1 MSRKPQLMSLLR
13 MRDIFEPQIAEIRK
27 QLFIDDQLVLIHGTS
42 NIFKLIIRQDPPFT
56 IDDRRM
62 GIVLKGE
69 ACINLNLV
77 DKHLHA
83 GTIVYLGPGS
93 IISPVSISPDFE
105 IYGFGV
111 TTDVPLP
118 FAHGQLPQAFNGQV
132 RDFQILVNETDFTT
146 AQRVLD
152 ILWHVVHQKNYSQ
165 QVVASLIATQMHHY
179 DNVFRQYTQN
189 QQNSLSREQTIFDRF
204 IYLVNQYA
212 THEHQIPFY
221 ASHMCLTERYL
232 GTVIRQTS
240 GTTAKEWID
249 RALVTRIKAELRHT
263 DKTIAQIADE
273 MNFPNPSFFSK
284 YFKRLTGITPAEFR
298 KV

>member
-77 DKHLHA
+77 DRHLHA

-111 TTDVPLP
+111 TTDFPLP

-179 DNVFRQYTQN
+179 YNVFRQYTQN

>member
-27 QLFIDDQLVLIHGTS
+27 QLFIDEQLVVIHGTS

-77 DKHLHA
+77 DKHFKA
-83 GTIVYLGPGS
+83 GTLVYLGPGS
-93 IISPVSISPDFE
+93 IISPVCISPDFE

-111 TTDVPLP
+111 TTDFPLP
-118 FAHGQLPQAFNGQV
+118 FAHGQLPQAFNGQM
-132 RDFQILVNETDFTT
+132 RDFQLPVNEMDLTT
-146 AQRVLD
+146 AHRTLD
-152 ILWHVVHQKNYSQ
+152 LLWHVVHQKNYSQ
-165 QVVASLIATQMHHY
+165 QVAASIIATQMHHY
-179 DNVFRQYTQN
+179 DHVLRQYTQN
-189 QQNSLSREQTIFDRF
+189 RQNTQSREQTIFDRF

-232 GTVIRQTS
+232 GTVIRQSS

-263 DKTIAQIADE
+263 DKTVAQIADE
-273 MNFPNPSFFSK
+273 MNFPNASFFSK
-284 YFKRLTGITPAEFR
+284 YFKRLTGMTPAEFR
-298 KV
+298 KI